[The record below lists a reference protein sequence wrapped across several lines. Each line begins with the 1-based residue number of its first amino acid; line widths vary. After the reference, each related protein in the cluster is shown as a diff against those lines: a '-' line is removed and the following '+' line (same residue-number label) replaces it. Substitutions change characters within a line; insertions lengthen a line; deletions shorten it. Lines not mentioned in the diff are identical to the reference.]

1 MDQVVTRTSAAK
13 PQRQSSLVNVLNARE
28 ALDIQEIEIEQEM
41 RALLSTS
48 SPVKCPLTAGTPP
61 HKLCLETSF
70 TSLQSPN
77 EFPQA
82 GRELSLDSTGLPW
95 EFISLASELLHTP
108 RPNESKL

>member
-1 MDQVVTRTSAAK
+1 MDQVVTTRAK
-13 PQRQSSLVNVLNARE
+13 PQRQSSSVDVLNSRE

-48 SPVKCPLTAGTPP
+48 SPIKCQVTAGTPP
-61 HKLCLETSF
+61 HRIFLETSF
-70 TSLQSPN
+70 TSLQSPS

-82 GRELSLDSTGLPW
+82 ARELSLDSTGLPW